1 MSLTS
6 LQEPKRMSCVQP
18 WEVRRGVPDL
28 QPKYAQQSAM
38 GASGVAIPIWEKLP
52 VRDVMKELLLTQ
64 SLRAQV
70 ATIQAETPVLPAPQT
85 MSPEMEWLT
94 SHAAELSAYEG
105 EWLLI
110 VNRALVAHDSDFRQ
124 IHAVVQERGITEPFL
139 YYVPTPEEANFVF

>member
-6 LQEPKRMSCVQP
+6 LQEPKSRSRLQP

-28 QPKYAQQSAM
+28 QQKSAQQSAI
-38 GASGVAIPIWEKLP
+38 GADSLAVRIWEILP

-70 ATIQAETPVLPAPQT
+70 ATIQAETLVLPAPQT

-94 SHAAELSAYEG
+94 SHAAELSVYEG

-110 VNRALVAHDSDFRQ
+110 VDRALVAHSSDFRQ
-124 IHAVVQERGITEPFL
+124 IHAVVQERDITEPFL